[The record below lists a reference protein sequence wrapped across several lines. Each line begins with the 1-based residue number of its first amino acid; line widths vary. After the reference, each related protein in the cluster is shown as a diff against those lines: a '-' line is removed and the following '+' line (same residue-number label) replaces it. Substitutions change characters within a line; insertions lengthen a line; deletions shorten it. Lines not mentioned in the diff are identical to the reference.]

1 MINAAI
7 VGLGRWGQNL
17 VNSVQGKSDTIR
29 FVAGVLRHPENA
41 REYAER
47 NGLTLHSDLG
57 AVLADPA
64 IDAIVLATPHTV
76 HAEQLRAA
84 IEAGKPV
91 FTEKPFTLSSQ
102 DAQEV
107 TRLAAERNVVVGVGY
122 NWRFQPALQEIR
134 AMLDDGRLGKLLHIE
149 GNFCGPSVY
158 RFGREH
164 WRLKREEGPAGGMTG
179 RGVHVVDAMMYLA
192 GPVDTVYAQSKRL
205 ALDYGIDDTT
215 SMLFQFK
222 GGATA
227 YLGTVIATAETWR
240 MQVFGS
246 RGWVEVGDVEHLT
259 TWQMKVCFVD
269 PDNLNTHQKPQVVA
283 FPQTSTER
291 AELEAFADAVAE
303 GRALAAP
310 GGDEEHGVAVMEAI
324 LASAETARAVTVGEA
339 GRARPSRRAT
349 QTSATSPVIAET
361 KRILKRVKNTLH
373 DMVESVTGGTPKK
386 RPVARKR
393 PSRTAPPASKR
404 ARDSSGRKK
413 RARPAA
419 KKATRTAPSKRTRS
433 TTTGRALQSSRRAAT
448 KKRARRK

>member
-17 VNSVQGKSDTIR
+17 VNSVQGKSDRIR

-47 NGLTLHSDLG
+47 NGLTLHSNLD
-57 AVLADPA
+57 AVLSDPA

-76 HAEQLRAA
+76 HAEQLKAA

-91 FTEKPFTLSSQ
+91 FTEKPFTLSAE
-102 DAQEV
+102 DAREI
-107 TRLAAERNVVVGVGY
+107 TRLAAEKKVVVGVGY

-192 GPVDTVYAQSKRL
+192 GPIENVYAQSKRL

-227 YLGTVIATAETWR
+227 YLGTIIATAETWR

-259 TWQMKVCFVD
+259 TWQMQVCFVD
-269 PDNLNTHQKPQVVA
+269 PENLNTHQKPQVVT

-291 AELEAFADAVAE
+291 AELEAFADAVGE
-303 GRALAAP
+303 GSALAAP
-310 GGDEEHGVAVMEAI
+310 GGDEEHGVAVLEAI
-324 LASAETARAVTVGEA
+324 LESARSGETIRVGA
-339 GRARPSRRAT
+339 QPSVGARRAASKSEPST
-349 QTSATSPVIAET
+349 
-361 KRILKRVKNTLH
+361 
-373 DMVESVTGGTPKK
+373 VTGAK
-386 RPVARKR
+386 RLL
-393 PSRTAPPASKR
+393 KR
-404 ARDSSGRKK
+404 ARKAILDVVAKASGTAKPK
-413 RARPAA
+413 RPA
-419 KKATRTAPSKRTRS
+419 KKKKPAA
-433 TTTGRALQSSRRAAT
+433 GAAT
-448 KKRARRK
+448 KKSTRRANARAERRDSGKPTRSAKKRAAPARRAAAAKKKAPRRK